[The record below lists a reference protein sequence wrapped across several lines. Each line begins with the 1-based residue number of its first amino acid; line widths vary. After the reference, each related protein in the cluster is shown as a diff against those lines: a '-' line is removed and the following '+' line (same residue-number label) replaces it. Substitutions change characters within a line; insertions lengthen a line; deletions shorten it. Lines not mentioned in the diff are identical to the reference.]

1 MAERI
6 KLNKISLRE
15 QKQKLAMYR
24 RFLPALEARKQ
35 QLLAQ
40 LADVRARIAEQEARL
55 QGIMREISTWGAL
68 LADMGPLVRYFIEIR
83 EIRSSFRNVA
93 GLQVPQFHGVAFSD
107 QPYSYFAT
115 PPSFEEV
122 ILQCRGAIECR
133 EELRML
139 REGERILYE
148 GFRKTSQRINLYE
161 QRLIPGC
168 REAIRRI
175 VVYLQDQQAA
185 GVGVAKVAKR
195 LTEAAMHGGTGESM
209 AMGVEPRGGEPWP

>member
-15 QKQKLAMYR
+15 QKQKLAMYQ

-35 QLLAQ
+35 QFLMQ
-40 LADVRARIAEQEARL
+40 LTVVRAQIAAQEARL
-55 QGIMREISTWGAL
+55 QEILREITAWGAL
-68 LADMGPLVRYFIEIR
+68 YADMGPLLRYSIEIR
-83 EIRSSFRNVA
+83 KIRTSIRNVA
-93 GLQVPQFHGVAFSD
+93 GLKVPEFHGVEFSD
-107 QPYSYFAT
+107 PPYSYFAT
-115 PPSFEEV
+115 PPTFEEV
-122 ILQCRGAIECR
+122 LRQSREAIQCREAIS
-133 EELRML
+133 ML
-139 REGERILYE
+139 REGERVLFE

-185 GVGVAKVAKR
+185 AVGVAKVAKR
-195 LTEAAMHGGTGESM
+195 LTEAAMDGETP
-209 AMGVEPRGGEPWP
+209 A